1 MAQKISAAFSTIL
14 KNFKGAQRKAEN
26 TDQPKLI
33 LVIMANTHDK
43 ELSTG
48 CVRDVKNVKKVFK
61 KIAAH
66 SKYKYCEIEISG
78 DNYHGENLKAA
89 IKTLDSLE
97 IDVTVF
103 YYSGHGFCYADDR
116 SKKFPQLDLR
126 HPSSSVHFND
136 MGFITKH
143 TKNLHEILQLI
154 RLRGG
159 RINIAIGDCCSTVIK
174 HKRNSVSKLNL
185 WVVEGVMAAKEK
197 SITKKVFT
205 AQDRYIDIVVSAA
218 KPGQSAVTDLKS
230 GSVFTKGFTAALQA
244 AIAKQP
250 QGEKYLPWHQL
261 LKKAAALA
269 HAEAKQYDIG
279 AGKPGQQL
287 ASYEIFME
295 KVKMKNGLL
304 Q

>member
-1 MAQKISAAFSTIL
+1 MVQKISPAFSAIIE
-14 KNFKGAQRKAEN
+14 KFKAAQCKADYA
-26 TDQPKLI
+26 DQPKLI
-33 LVIMANTHDK
+33 LIIMANTQDK

-66 SKYKYCEIEISG
+66 SKYQYCEIEISG
-78 DNYHGENLKAA
+78 DNYQGDNLKAA
-89 IKTLDSLE
+89 IKALDPLE
-97 IDVTVF
+97 IDVTIF
-103 YYSGHGFCYADDR
+103 YYSGHGFCYKDDR

-126 HPSSSVHFND
+126 HPSSSVHYND

-143 TKNLHEILQLI
+143 TKNLHEILQLV

-159 RINIAIGDCCSTVIK
+159 RINIAIGDCCSTTIK

-185 WVVEGVMAAKEK
+185 WVVEGVMAKKEK

-218 KPGQSAVTDLKS
+218 KPGQSAVTDLKN
-230 GSVFTKGFTAALQA
+230 GSLFTQGFTEALHA
-244 AIAKQP
+244 AIEKQP
-250 QGEKYLPWHQL
+250 QAEKYLPWHQL
-261 LKKAAALA
+261 LKKAAVLA
-269 HAEAKQYDIG
+269 HKEAKEYDIG

-287 ASYEIFME
+287 ASFEIFIE
-295 KVKMKNGLL
+295 KVKMKNGIL